1 MYIYIYIYSYTYM
14 CAHPQKL
21 SFSMTSLI
29 TEIYTYW
36 NGPREVSLRGP
47 VLYVQ
52 KFIGS
57 AVSNTSYFHVGVF
70 DSLCL
75 KWFAE
80 PPTLEMY
87 ILCLHII
94 LYIHDI
100 YEYIYTYHILQV
112 CRYLLS
118 GRLGEKSDSTRAW
131 HVVVVHGR
139 AGGRAKFGRPISSTS
154 ASRQAGWRLNGFIIY
169 KTMYM

>member
-1 MYIYIYIYSYTYM
+1 M

-94 LYIHDI
+94 LYIHVI
-100 YEYIYTYHILQV
+100 YEYIYIYIYIPHT
-112 CRYLLS
+112 
-118 GRLGEKSDSTRAW
+118 
-131 HVVVVHGR
+131 
-139 AGGRAKFGRPISSTS
+139 AG
-154 ASRQAGWRLNGFIIY
+154 
-169 KTMYM
+169 M

>member
-1 MYIYIYIYSYTYM
+1 MVDITILNGVHKPTYNWGPHFVHLLLPNLWFAQCASIKKWMLICDNVYIYIYSYTYM

-94 LYIHDI
+94 LYIHVI
-100 YEYIYTYHILQV
+100 YEYIYIYIHTTY
-112 CRYLLS
+112 CRYVDICCRV
-118 GRLGEKSDSTRAW
+118 G
-131 HVVVVHGR
+131 
-139 AGGRAKFGRPISSTS
+139 
-154 ASRQAGWRLNGFIIY
+154 
-169 KTMYM
+169 

>member
-1 MYIYIYIYSYTYM
+1 M
-14 CAHPQKL
+14 CAHPKKL

-36 NGPREVSLRGP
+36 NGPREVSLRGL

-57 AVSNTSYFHVGVF
+57 AVSNTLYFHVGVF

-80 PPTLEMY
+80 PPTIEIY

-94 LYIHDI
+94 LYI
-100 YEYIYTYHILQV
+100 YTRYI
-112 CRYLLS
+112 
-118 GRLGEKSDSTRAW
+118 
-131 HVVVVHGR
+131 
-139 AGGRAKFGRPISSTS
+139 
-154 ASRQAGWRLNGFIIY
+154 
-169 KTMYM
+169 